1 MSRTPA
7 SAQRPRPRP
16 RPGGRSVS
24 GERRRPDPALD
35 ADATALH
42 WVLSELKRVYQ
53 FRDRD
58 RICCYDISVT
68 QCWALDTLVGAGS
81 LRLNQLAAKLYLDK
95 STTSRVVNALER
107 KGYVQRAPHPED
119 GRAVVLRATAAGAR
133 LQARIEREMLEM
145 ERGLLSDF
153 DDEVRRS
160 MVQLIGRLVD
170 AAGARLETG
179 GGKCCVVET
188 SG

>member
-24 GERRRPDPALD
+24 DPRRGHDPALD
-35 ADATALH
+35 ADAAALH
-42 WVLSELKRVYQ
+42 RVLSELKRAYQ

-68 QCWALDTLVGAGS
+68 QCCALDALIGAGS
-81 LRLNQLAAKLYLDK
+81 LTLNQLAAELYLDK

-107 KGYVQRAPHPED
+107 KGYVRRTRHPED
-119 GRAVVLRATAAGAR
+119 GRAVALRATAAGAR
-133 LQARIEREMLEM
+133 LQARIEGEMLEM
-145 ERGLLSDF
+145 ERGLLSEF

-170 AAGARLETG
+170 AADARLEVG
-179 GGKCCVVET
+179 GGKCCVVEP

>member
-1 MSRTPA
+1 MSPTPA

-16 RPGGRSVS
+16 GGRPAN
-24 GERRRPDPALD
+24 GPRRGPDPALD
-35 ADATALH
+35 ADAAALH
-42 WVLSELKRVYQ
+42 RVLSELKRVYQ
-53 FRDRD
+53 FRDLD

-68 QCWALDTLVGAGS
+68 QCWALDALVGAGS
-81 LRLNQLAAKLYLDK
+81 LTLNQLAAELYLDK

-107 KGYVQRAPHPED
+107 KGYVRRTRHPED

-133 LQARIEREMLEM
+133 LQTRIEREMLEM
-145 ERGLLSDF
+145 TRSLLSEF

-170 AAGARLETG
+170 AAGACLEAG
-179 GGKCCVVET
+179 GGKCCVVEP

>member
-7 SAQRPRPRP
+7 SAQRL

-24 GERRRPDPALD
+24 GPRRARDPALE
-35 ADATALH
+35 ADAAALH
-42 WVLSELKRVYQ
+42 RVLSELKRVYQ

-68 QCWALDTLVGAGS
+68 QCWALDALVGAGS
-81 LRLNQLAAKLYLDK
+81 LTLNQLAAKLYLDK

-107 KGYVQRAPHPED
+107 KGYLRRTRHPED
-119 GRAVVLRATAAGAR
+119 GRAVVLRTTAAGAR
-133 LQARIEREMLEM
+133 LQMRIEREMLEM
-145 ERGLLSDF
+145 TRNLLSEF

-170 AAGARLETG
+170 AADACLEAG
-179 GGKCCVVET
+179 GGKCCVVEP

>member
-7 SAQRPRPRP
+7 SAQRP
-16 RPGGRSVS
+16 GGRSVS
-24 GERRRPDPALD
+24 GVRRGRDPALD
-35 ADATALH
+35 ADAAALH
-42 WVLSELKRVYQ
+42 RVLSKLKRVYQ

-68 QCWALDTLVGAGS
+68 QCWALNALVGAGS
-81 LRLNQLAAKLYLDK
+81 LTLNQLAAELYLDK

-107 KGYVQRAPHPED
+107 KDYVRRIRHPED
-119 GRAVVLRATAAGAR
+119 GRAVVLRATAAGGR
-133 LQARIEREMLEM
+133 LQARIQREMLEM
-145 ERGLLSDF
+145 ERGLLSEF

-170 AAGARLETG
+170 AACACLEAG
-179 GGKCCVVET
+179 GGKCCVVEP

>member
-1 MSRTPA
+1 MSRTSA
-7 SAQRPRPRP
+7 SAQRLR
-16 RPGGRSVS
+16 GRSAGS
-24 GERRRPDPALD
+24 ARRDHALD
-35 ADATALH
+35 ADAAALH
-42 WVLSELKRVYQ
+42 RVLSELKRVYQ
-53 FRDRD
+53 VRDRD

-68 QCWALDTLVGAGS
+68 QCWALNALVGPAS
-81 LRLNQLAAKLYLDK
+81 LTLNQLAAKLYLDK

-107 KGYVQRAPHPED
+107 KGYVRRTRHPED
-119 GRAVVLRATAAGAR
+119 GRAVVVLATDAGAR
-133 LQARIEREMLEM
+133 LQARIESEMLEM
-145 ERGLLSDF
+145 ERGLLSEF

-188 SG
+188 PG